1 MNKNA
6 AISVF
11 RILNIVGGAARES
24 KNEEPKKK
32 RYYRHI
38 STRYRNG
45 NGSQPIY
52 FQVRPLTKA
61 KRCAWS
67 KNSSRVEVDS
77 EQQPRNF
84 ATDDFTPAD
93 IQEQLRISENGSKSG
108 SVKPIITME

>member
-45 NGSQPIY
+45 SQPIY
-52 FQVRPLTKA
+52 GPSLKQKDVH
-61 KRCAWS
+61 
-67 KNSSRVEVDS
+67 
-77 EQQPRNF
+77 
-84 ATDDFTPAD
+84 
-93 IQEQLRISENGSKSG
+93 GSKTAA
-108 SVKPIITME
+108 V